1 MRRAPS
7 SRRGMI
13 FPMIIL
19 MVFIFVV
26 FIIMLQNF
34 NSQNRRI
41 NYKDVMRRQALY
53 VAEAGMQHALLKLQ
67 TLQTD
72 AFDALMISQLK
83 NPRFNF
89 NKPINVDV
97 KSRDYNPGPMYIATS
112 ESERDAM
119 LKDAQYIGDPD
130 SGEISGDLNLFT
142 KNFIDDLTLEAER
155 EVAITDKD
163 RIKFKYGYRA
173 KSVKILGE
181 TWEKDASGRDVGH
194 ITAEF
199 VIEGYA
205 HDKTDTRI
213 TDTVTRV
220 YKLEKRY

>member
-1 MRRAPS
+1 MRLPPS
-7 SRRGMI
+7 GRRGMI

-34 NSQNRRI
+34 NTQNRRI

-89 NKPINVDV
+89 NKPINTDI

-112 ESERDAM
+112 EGERTQM
-119 LKDAQYIGDPD
+119 LADPEYTGDPE
-130 SGEISGDLNLFT
+130 SGEISGKLNKFT
-142 KNFIDDLTLEAER
+142 GDFIDDLRIEEER
-155 EVAITDKD
+155 DVEITDKD
-163 RIKFKYGYRA
+163 RVKFKYGYRA

-181 TWEKDASGRDVGH
+181 TWEKDSSGRDVGH
-194 ITAEF
+194 ISAEF

-205 HDKTDTRI
+205 HDKTGARI

>member
-1 MRRAPS
+1 MV
-7 SRRGMI
+7 

-34 NSQNRRI
+34 NTQNRRI
-41 NYKDVMRRQALY
+41 NYRDVMRRQALY

-67 TLQTD
+67 TLQAD

-89 NKPINVDV
+89 RKPIDNNM
-97 KSRDYNPGPMYIATS
+97 KSRDYNPGPKFIATS
-112 ESERDAM
+112 ESERESM
-119 LKDAQYIGDPD
+119 LKDAQYVGDPE
-130 SGEISGDLNLFT
+130 SGEVSGDLNQFT
-142 KNFIDDLTLEAER
+142 TDFIADITLDDER

-163 RIKFKYGYRA
+163 RVKFKYGYRA
-173 KSVKILGE
+173 KSVKVLGE

-205 HDKTDTRI
+205 YDKTDTRI
-213 TDTVTRV
+213 TDTVKRV
-220 YKLEKRY
+220 YKLEKKY

>member
-1 MRRAPS
+1 
-7 SRRGMI
+7 MI

-34 NSQNRRI
+34 NTQNRRI
-41 NYKDVMRRQALY
+41 NSKDVMRRQALY

-67 TLQTD
+67 TLQAD

-89 NKPINVDV
+89 RKPINNDM
-97 KSRDYNPGPMYIATS
+97 KSRDYNPGPKFIATS
-112 ESERDAM
+112 EAEREAM
-119 LKDAQYIGDPD
+119 LKDPQYVGDPD
-130 SGEISGDLNLFT
+130 SGEIEGDLNQFT
-142 KNFIDDLTLEAER
+142 LDFISDLSLDAER
-155 EVAITDKD
+155 DVAITDKD
-163 RIKFKYGYRA
+163 RVKFRYGYRA
-173 KSVKILGE
+173 KSVKVLGE
-181 TWEKDASGRDVGH
+181 AWEKDASGRDVGH

-205 HDKTDTRI
+205 YDKAGARI
-213 TDTVTRV
+213 TDTVKRV
-220 YKLEKRY
+220 YKLEKKY